1 MEKGKNSYMDNK
13 KYLQELSDISARM
26 SKILQEKAGNDTR
39 GQIGKKLEEAENAR
53 EDATAR
59 ITAAMEEGD
68 SKALIK
74 ASRDQGEANLLIE
87 MYEKQLDKIMYGP
100 LITAEEYRELV
111 QQLEQ
116 IEKRA
121 NAEGGQE
128 IVTLALQIQT
138 EAGKLREILGETD
151 HLLRGL
157 QCDIY
162 RRADTGVKNGEI
174 VVNPIYVFEEDEKS
188 TESQVHGSLK
198 RTENTFESYAK
209 LRRSGINMEV

>member
-1 MEKGKNSYMDNK
+1 MDNT
-13 KYLQELSDISARM
+13 KYLRELSDISARM

-87 MYEKQLDKIMYGP
+87 MYEKQLDKIMHGP

-162 RRADTGVKNGEI
+162 RRADTGVKNGGGFIPASKEKCVKNWAFINWAGEAITYNDFFNNEI
-174 VVNPIYVFEEDEKS
+174 VPAAGL
-188 TESQVHGSLK
+188 H
-198 RTENTFESYAK
+198 
-209 LRRSGINMEV
+209 SGEGK